1 MERAVLTRLQHCA
14 PRRHH
19 HIFAY
24 SKGLGTKD
32 NLAAI
37 HSTIDGKD
45 SIAVF
50 LDLGKAFE
58 LAQRSVIISHLATK
72 GITGKL
78 LAWANDYLHHR
89 KARVRFQNTYSD
101 FVVFENGTPQG
112 GILCPFLFNLLI
124 EDLFTI
130 PLSQNTHLFAYANDL
145 QLIATGQARF
155 PNIQQALD
163 LLDNR
168 CKCLGLKINPNK
180 TQGLQIR
187 HTIPNQTLYLNTER
201 IQWVNSHKCLGVIF
215 NERKDSSS
223 QQKCL
228 LERAKSRINVLRHLT
243 CSTIGAGYHGLRSF
257 YIQALRSL
265 IDYSSFS
272 ILDLTP
278 AQVNTLETIQNNIR
292 STKVDTTG
300 EPAPRTW
307 TGFPTNQNMTN
318 HSYKV
323 PHPWTPPLMSTVI
336 NSLPKTKAQSSHNDI
351 RRLQETIE
359 TKVSDMD
366 VAAYFT
372 DGSVDPH
379 LARAGAAFLINEET
393 HTYRISNCCDFTG

>member
-72 GITGKL
+72 SITGKL

-89 KARVRFQNTYSD
+89 RARVRFQNTYSD
-101 FVVFENGTPQG
+101 FMVFENGTPQG
-112 GILCPFLFNLLI
+112 GILCLLLFNLLI
-124 EDLFTI
+124 DLFTM
-130 PLSQNTHLFAYANDL
+130 PLPQNAHLFAYADDL
-145 QLIATGQARF
+145 QLIATGQARL
-155 PNIQQALD
+155 PNMQQALD

-168 CKCLGLKINPNK
+168 CKGLGLKINPNK

-243 CSTIGAGYHGLRSF
+243 CSTIGAGYHVLRSF
-257 YIQALRSL
+257 YIHAIRSL

-278 AQVNTLETIQNNIR
+278 AQVNTRVNTKQMYACHTR

-300 EPAPRTW
+300 KPAPRNW
-307 TGFPTNQNMTN
+307 TGFP
-318 HSYKV
+318 
-323 PHPWTPPLMSTVI
+323 I
-336 NSLPKTKAQSSHNDI
+336 N
-351 RRLQETIE
+351 
-359 TKVSDMD
+359 
-366 VAAYFT
+366 
-372 DGSVDPH
+372 
-379 LARAGAAFLINEET
+379 
-393 HTYRISNCCDFTG
+393 